1 MNEAHIR
8 NCAGLF
14 LLGPFLIWYS
24 YRKGPPELARKI
36 LFWSGVT
43 VLSTS
48 GLGYLNS
55 RFGSDLG
62 MGNLLEK
69 APLLKPRE
77 SRSKDEGGSRTTPT
91 PPPAPLAPLA
101 PPPPTVSRSN
111 VINIKGVAA

>member
-1 MNEAHIR
+1 MSEAHIR

-69 APLLKPRE
+69 APFLKPRE
-77 SRSKDEGGSRTTPT
+77 SGSKDEGGSKTTPQ
-91 PPPAPLAPLA
+91 PLAPLA
-101 PPPPTVSRSN
+101 PPPPAVSHPN
-111 VINIKGVAA
+111 VIDIKGAAA